1 MKNAL
6 FCEQISLADS
16 GLEYLT
22 RHLDYK
28 IAQNL
33 IWDHGEVS
41 EVTVSVAKFQQAPKK
56 SVIERNILM

>member
-1 MKNAL
+1 MKNVL

-28 IAQNL
+28 IARNL

-41 EVTVSVAKFQQAPKK
+41 VTVSGAKFQQAPKK